1 MKPPRA
7 INITALTKKYG
18 NQYIA
23 KSEKTGKVLA
33 HGERIDL
40 VFNKVKDKKDIILS
54 WVPKYGTT
62 YVFRISL

>member
-1 MKPPRA
+1 MKPTRA

-23 KSEKTGKVLA
+23 KSEKTDKVLA
-33 HGERIDL
+33 HDERMDV
-40 VFNKVKDKKDIILS
+40 VFKKVKNKKDVTIS

-62 YVFRISL
+62 YVFRVSL

>member
-1 MKPPRA
+1 MKSTKA

-33 HGERIDL
+33 HNERVDM
-40 VFNKVKDKKDIILS
+40 VFKKVKDKKDVIIS

>member
-1 MKPPRA
+1 MKPTKA

-33 HGERIDL
+33 HSERVDM
-40 VFNKVKDKKDIILS
+40 VFKKVKNKKDIIIS
-54 WVPKYGTT
+54 WIPKYGTT